1 MQIQFEV
8 AGKPMGKQRP
18 RFKRIG
24 QFVKTYTPE
33 ETVNY
38 ENLVKYNCQE
48 AMAELNFD
56 GWFNDEPLEV
66 FVLSCYE
73 IPKSYSKKRN
83 EDALH
88 SRLFPTKKP
97 DIDNLLKIVLDSLNG
112 VAYHDDVQVISAHV
126 DKKFAKSPTTKV
138 IVRDKPIRRKGE
150 EEK

>member
-1 MQIQFEV
+1 
-8 AGKPMGKQRP
+8 
-18 RFKRIG
+18 
-24 QFVKTYTPE
+24 
-33 ETVNY
+33 
-38 ENLVKYNCQE
+38 
-48 AMAELNFD
+48 MAELNFD

-73 IPKSYSKKRN
+73 IPKSYSNKRR

-88 SRLFPTKKP
+88 NRLFPTKKP
-97 DIDNLLKIVLDSLNG
+97 DIDNVLKIILDALNG
-112 VAYHDDVQVISAHV
+112 VAYHDDTQVISAHV